1 MPLQSAVA
9 SSRQRQARA
18 AAASRHDQT
27 LFVQILKINC
37 TNRSHFPN
45 HMSAIFFL
53 LFVTYLHK
61 NRATWPCSSSPS
73 HLQVIGLLQSS
84 STDNDL
90 YSITDSHTL
99 SIASVEQHS
108 TDCCIQQC
116 LRQSSHQH
124 HPAPPVCLL
133 PLLGRELGLG
143 LGLGAVDAWHLLKTR

>member
-73 HLQVIGLLQSS
+73 HLQVITQHAAVQTMAYYWLSHSIDCFSRTTAQHRLL
-84 STDNDL
+84 
-90 YSITDSHTL
+90 
-99 SIASVEQHS
+99 
-108 TDCCIQQC
+108 
-116 LRQSSHQH
+116 
-124 HPAPPVCLL
+124 HPAVPQAIKSSASSGTTCLSTSL
-133 PLLGRELGLG
+133 SR
-143 LGLGAVDAWHLLKTR
+143 ARAWARTRTRSS